1 MPHSTQPDE
10 AAAGYQAWKDA
21 LAGRRPNNLVVL
33 GMFRSGSTWAFN
45 VALALLKAKLPGT
58 KIFHAFAEGPSFD
71 RALAKGTRREQVLKC
86 HGWTKALGGALRSG
100 RVTLVIHTCRDPLM
114 ALASCV
120 EQFTN
125 HPTFAHDWP
134 FERAVD
140 RIVQGLIIRRRL
152 RAFPN
157 CVVFDLHND
166 GEEQALALLVEAIHP
181 DVSEETRVHIQNA
194 FRFGR
199 MKKISR
205 QLADR
210 DAGDLLRG
218 INDPRT
224 LMHGNHVAR
233 GTERRWTDVLT
244 AEQVAYARK
253 AFEQVAG

>member
-1 MPHSTQPDE
+1 MSDPDNQAD

-45 VALALLKAKLPGT
+45 VALALLKAKLPDRKT
-58 KIFHAFAEGPSFD
+58 YHAFAEGPSFD
-71 RALAKGTRREQVLKC
+71 RALAKGARREQVLKC
-86 HGWTKALGGALRSG
+86 HGWTNALGDALRSG
-100 RVTLVIHTCRDPLM
+100 GVTLVIHTYREPLM

-120 EQFTN
+120 EQFTR
-125 HPTFAHDWP
+125 HPTFARDWP

-140 RIVQGLIIRRRL
+140 RIVQGLVIRRRL
-152 RAFPN
+152 RAFPH
-157 CVVFDLHND
+157 CVVFDLHTE
-166 GEEQALALLVEAIHP
+166 GEKHALTRLVNAIYP
-181 DVSEETRVHIQNA
+181 DVSEANRSHIENA

-199 MKKISR
+199 MKKLSR

-210 DAGDLLRG
+210 EPGDLLRG

-224 LMHGNHVAR
+224 LMHANHVAR
-233 GTERRWTDVLT
+233 GAERRWTDVLT